1 MTKSAVP
8 RRHLPSSPF
17 RAPVEPPVRR
27 FEVGDRVSH
36 DQHGLGRV
44 IGVEAEAVLVDFG
57 SVQKRVLSPYGK
69 MSVL

>member
-27 FEVGDRVSH
+27 FGVGDRVSH

-44 IGVEAEAVLVDFG
+44 IGVEEEAVLVDFG

-69 MSVL
+69 MSLL